1 MPEPTTHWAP
11 QADGAGSAS
20 AAPLATE
27 VITDPARLEELRGAW
42 DELAVAARRPY
53 SSPAWLLSW
62 WRHARPVEARLATV
76 VSSDGESVVGIAP
89 FWYAGRGPG
98 GAIYSLLG
106 GRLATPTGP
115 LAAPGREAEVA
126 AATARALANTD
137 PRPVAIRMDRQ
148 ASEPDWP
155 GLLAGAWPG
164 RPPWTYAATPVRAPA
179 LVLGGQDWDAWLA
192 AQSKN
197 FRGEARR
204 MRRRLE
210 EAGARFVLVEPQDAE
225 RALRAFVELHGAR
238 WSNRGG
244 SNALVRGLEPMLAD
258 VARELMPSGRFR
270 FYTIQAEGRIVSVQ
284 VMVAAGGELSYWNGG
299 FDEAWAEY
307 SPAFQTL
314 VFAVRDALERRDER
328 LDLGP
333 GVQQYKRRLANDE
346 AWLRDVLLVPHGASY
361 PLARARFAP
370 HQARW
375 GISRRLS
382 RRTKR
387 RLRRLMRR

>member
-115 LAAPGREAEVA
+115 LAAPRREAEVA
-126 AATARALANTD
+126 TATARALAD
-137 PRPVAIRMDRQ
+137 APPRPVAIRLDRQ

-155 GLLAGAWPG
+155 RLLAAAWPG
-164 RPPWTYAATPVRAPA
+164 RRPWTYAAAPVRAPRWCS
-179 LVLGGQDWDAWLA
+179 VTRTGTPGWRLGARTSA
-192 AQSKN
+192 
-197 FRGEARR
+197 ARR
-204 MRRRLE
+204 GACGGAWRRRARASWWSSRGTLSARARIRGAARRPLERSRRLE
-210 EAGARFVLVEPQDAE
+210 RPGARTRADAGRRGPRTHALGSHALTRSRP
-225 RALRAFVELHGAR
+225 RA
-238 WSNRGG
+238 
-244 SNALVRGLEPMLAD
+244 
-258 VARELMPSGRFR
+258 
-270 FYTIQAEGRIVSVQ
+270 
-284 VMVAAGGELSYWNGG
+284 
-299 FDEAWAEY
+299 
-307 SPAFQTL
+307 
-314 VFAVRDALERRDER
+314 
-328 LDLGP
+328 
-333 GVQQYKRRLANDE
+333 
-346 AWLRDVLLVPHGASY
+346 AS
-361 PLARARFAP
+361 
-370 HQARW
+370 
-375 GISRRLS
+375 
-382 RRTKR
+382 
-387 RLRRLMRR
+387 